1 MTKLANPWKSVAAVD
16 QLAWN
21 GEEGGEGGDC
31 DWLEGGEEVNEKGK
45 EREMV
50 GRSVGERGELGTE
63 EGAEEVIISLPCIS
77 VLFMQQL
84 LLY

>member
-1 MTKLANPWKSVAAVD
+1 MLGTAK
-16 QLAWN
+16 
-21 GEEGGEGGDC
+21 EEKEAIATGSRE
-31 DWLEGGEEVNEKGK
+31 GEEVNEKGK